1 METMTL
7 ERINSLLERIKT
19 IIGVMPYSQAYV
31 STLGGI
37 HNASIMFT
45 IGLDK
50 KETWAYGYLE
60 NSRYIRFHASTEWN
74 GFEVEAFVNSKTN
87 IKIRKSTQ
95 KDDEALIKKI
105 EKIVSELLPLV

>member
-1 METMTL
+1 MEAMTQ

-19 IIGVMPYSQAYV
+19 IIDVMPYSQAYV

-37 HNASIMFT
+37 QRASIMFT

-50 KETWAYGYLE
+50 RETWAYGYLE
-60 NSRYIRFHASTEWN
+60 NSRYIRFHVNTVYN
-74 GFEVEAFVNSKTN
+74 GFEVEAFVNTSKA

-95 KDDEALIKKI
+95 KDDEALIKKV
-105 EKIVSELLPLV
+105 EKIVSELLPIV